1 MLSICISEGIYL
13 YKPYEKGGRLC
24 DVAGASN
31 PSYCRFKLTLQ
42 QNRRSKGRR
51 GGVVRENVP
60 FLFEK
65 FFYMRDE
72 RYIFEDKNLA

>member
-51 GGVVRENVP
+51 GVLSERMFHFCSKN
-60 FLFEK
+60 
-65 FFYMRDE
+65 FFICEMEGTYSK
-72 RYIFEDKNLA
+72 IKI